1 MQVQA
6 ASPATAASSPVA
18 PSPPPPP
25 RAALSPCPRRRE
37 LLLLSASLPLPLP
50 LLAPAAAS
58 ARGLFRMPPPRLANR
73 YFLVRAGE
81 SVYEGQGVVR
91 TNPVSKT
98 SVDSGLSPAGLRQA
112 ARAALELQR
121 LGACEDDC
129 WIWPSITQRAYQAAE
144 IIAAANEIN
153 RSHIVPE
160 YSFLDA
166 RGLGAFEGKSLETL
180 PEVYASDSI
189 SPDIKPPPISDG
201 TPNESVADVFVRVTQ
216 LMSILETQYSG
227 DTVVIVSP
235 DSDNLSILQAGLI
248 GLDLRRHSSLFF
260 QPGEVRPVDPA
271 SIPEYK
277 QPASTV
283 FNSSYRPMGKGVH
296 CGNPAHLVTLVS

>member
-1 MQVQA
+1 MQTTSV
-6 ASPATAASSPVA
+6 SSA
-18 PSPPPPP
+18 PSSRATSAPPPPP
-25 RAALSPCPRRRE
+25 PPPHVAFPSLRRRD
-37 LLLLSASLPLPLP
+37 LLLLSASPLPLA
-50 LLAPAAAS
+50 LSPAAAS
-58 ARGLFRMPPPRLANR
+58 ARGLFRMPPPGLANR

-81 SVYEGQGVVR
+81 SVYEGQGLLR
-91 TNPVSKT
+91 TNPVAKT

-112 ARAALELQR
+112 ARTALELRR

-144 IIAAANEIN
+144 IIAAANSIN
-153 RSHIVPE
+153 RSKIVPE

-166 RGLGAFEGKSLETL
+166 RGLGAYEGKRLEAL
-180 PEVYASDSI
+180 PEVYAADNI
-189 SPDIKPPPISDG
+189 SSDIKPPPTYDG

-248 GLDLRRHSSLFF
+248 GLDLRRHNSLFF
-260 QPGEVRPVDPA
+260 QPGEVRAVDPA

-277 QPASTV
+277 QPASSIFKCT
-283 FNSSYRPMGKGVH
+283 
-296 CGNPAHLVTLVS
+296 NPPSCK

>member
-1 MQVQA
+1 MQLQA
-6 ASPATAASSPVA
+6 AFPPLAASSPVA
-18 PSPPPPP
+18 LPPLP
-25 RAALSPCPRRRE
+25 RPRVALPCLSRRE
-37 LLLLSASLPLPLP
+37 LLLLSASLQLP
-50 LLAPAAAS
+50 LAPAAAS

-81 SVYEGQGVVR
+81 SVYEGQGFLR
-91 TNPVSKT
+91 TNPVAKT

-144 IIAAANEIN
+144 IIAAANEVN

-189 SPDIKPPPISDG
+189 SPDIKPPPINDG

-248 GLDLRRHSSLFF
+248 GLDLRRTSGIAAYSFS
-260 QPGEVRPVDPA
+260 PVRFDLLIPPA
-271 SIPEYK
+271 YLNTSNLPLLSHV
-277 QPASTV
+277 A
-283 FNSSYRPMGKGVH
+283 
-296 CGNPAHLVTLVS
+296 

>member
-1 MQVQA
+1 MVGWARVQTAMQT
-6 ASPATAASSPVA
+6 PARLSAPSSPLVSSAPPIPARPQRVA
-18 PSPPPPP
+18 FPS
-25 RAALSPCPRRRE
+25 LRRRD
-37 LLLLSASLPLPLP
+37 LLLLPAALTLPMVRAPLP
-50 LLAPAAAS
+50 AS
-58 ARGLFRMPPPRLANR
+58 ARGLFRMPPPRLVNR

-81 SVYEGQGVVR
+81 SVYEGQGLLR
-91 TNPVSKT
+91 TNPVAKT
-98 SVDSGLSPAGLRQA
+98 SVDSGLSPVGLRQT

-144 IIAAANEIN
+144 IIAAANGVN
-153 RSHIVPE
+153 RSRIVPE

-166 RGLGAFEGKSLETL
+166 RGLGAFEWKSLDTL
-180 PEVYASDSI
+180 PEVYASDNI
-189 SPDIKPPPISDG
+189 SPDLKPPPIRDG

-227 DTVVIVSP
+227 ETVVIVSP

-260 QPGEVRPVDPA
+260 QPGEVRPVDPS

-277 QPASTV
+277 QPPSTV
-283 FNSSYRPMGKGVH
+283 FK
-296 CGNPAHLVTLVS
+296 CANPPSCKE